1 LVSIATLSHSLLNI
15 KSTRDKSRGSK
26 IMILWVAVIGLAIWA
41 YQLVQRL
48 SRLEDKLA
56 KLERGFDQRFAAP
69 EADVAIDVAQVPN
82 DTLIKEPQNTQKQP
96 APQKPTPVMA
106 EQRFVPAKIVKAA
119 DVEQEA
125 DSFKPAVILKESLPK
140 DSDQTPSNNPAQTA
154 PLVQEPVKTSP
165 LKRSASINFE
175 ELFGKKLPIWAGGIT
190 LAVAGFLI
198 VIYAIEMGF
207 FGKIFTPIVQVISAI
222 LFGGGL
228 IASAEWAHKAKDK
241 VDDPRIS
248 QALSGA
254 GIATLYGAFL
264 AAGNGY
270 DLISPLIAFAGMA
283 AVTAGALFLST
294 RHGMPSA
301 LLGLAGGLAAPAL
314 VGGVSMNAPL
324 LAVYLSLTIAGL
336 SGVSRK
342 QRWPWLA
349 IAALVTGA
357 GWSLWMVLVSDAMN
371 WLGTLSIGGFVIL
384 LAIAIPMFAMDG
396 PRSALLKIISAAV
409 GAVQL
414 AVLVSLGEFSLLNW
428 GMFILLAA
436 AGQWIA
442 WRDKA
447 LDLVPTISLG
457 LSILLLLMWPSPDPI
472 QLLGVS
478 VILAAIHA
486 LPLLWRI
493 WGEDTPVQKAIEL
506 AGLALA
512 APAVATW
519 QFMDAVDHDV
529 ILSAVATCA
538 LAIPA
543 FALFKGWTSEAR
555 KTDNRYVLLTAS
567 AALLAFLAVASIPP
581 IWVGAIV
588 MAGVA
593 LGTLF
598 FGIKAQDDKIGRL
611 AAILGVATLAP
622 LFASLSFYTTEVTSL
637 FEGAGY
643 PIAWPSIARWL
654 ALAVMAGVFA
664 WQRTHRIERIG
675 FQAASAMFAYGVCA
689 LVIPSSLLPLAPIA
703 GGVVL
708 AFISQ
713 RRLAW
718 PRLMPALCVMLG
730 LSAAWAAEP
739 LTDWAMQAAAT
750 LIGFNQDFTPW
761 ADGVWIIVTRL
772 IAPAAA
778 IGIALYLL
786 RDNLRREIQ
795 LSVGAVAAVLG
806 SIAVHTL
813 YRMGFAAVVGD
824 DFVAAGIMQRIIW
837 SSLFIGAG
845 VFMARATTQQ
855 LKTMLAP
862 ALVFAG
868 VLHHSYFSLLLH
880 NPIWVEQA
888 VGPWPVIN
896 WIAPLF
902 ILLPAALYALK
913 PMLPENRLPLDR
925 IVDGVVMASIAL
937 FTWATLRQAFHGTLL
952 IEDGVYPPENILRSL
967 IGIGLGVG
975 FLLWGIKSEKRDW
988 RLASLAFM
996 VVATLKVFL
1005 LDASN
1010 LQGLLRIGSFI
1021 ALGFSLIGIGWLY
1034 TRQLKR
1040 DDLKHDESVAVP
1052 QL

>member
-1 LVSIATLSHSLLNI
+1 
-15 KSTRDKSRGSK
+15 
-26 IMILWVAVIGLAIWA
+26 MIEWILIIGLAIWI
-41 YQLVQRL
+41 YTLSHNINRLEKRL
-48 SRLEDKLA
+48 SQLEFGYDKRA
-56 KLERGFDQRFAAP
+56 VSAAVEEP
-69 EADVAIDVAQVPN
+69 SVPA
-82 DTLIKEPQNTQKQP
+82 IKEREAEPVLEMPELKKSVP
-96 APQKPTPVMA
+96 AMA
-106 EQRFVPAKIVKAA
+106 DERFVPAKILRTPNLKPAEPPKAA
-119 DVEQEA
+119 EVEPQIEA
-125 DSFKPAVILKESLPK
+125 RP
-140 DSDQTPSNNPAQTA
+140 TA
-154 PLVQEPVKTSP
+154 
-165 LKRSASINFE
+165 KRTASVNFE

-349 IAALVTGA
+349 IAALITGA
-357 GWSLWMVLVSDAMN
+357 GWSLWMVLVSDAMD
-371 WLGTLSIGGFVIL
+371 WLGTLSIGGFVML
-384 LAIAIPMFAMDG
+384 LAIAIPMIALDG
-396 PRSALLKIISAAV
+396 PRSALLKIVSAAV
-409 GAVQL
+409 GAAQL
-414 AVLVSLGEFSLLNW
+414 ALLVSLGEFSLLNW
-428 GMFILLAA
+428 GMFILLAG

-457 LSILLLLMWPSPDPI
+457 LSILLLLMWPSPDPM

-486 LPLLWRI
+486 VPLLWRM
-493 WGEDTPVQKAIEL
+493 WGEDTPVQRAIEL
-506 AGLALA
+506 GGLALA
-512 APAVATW
+512 APAIATW
-519 QFMDAVDHDV
+519 QFMDAVNHDG
-529 ILSAVATCA
+529 ILSAVSACA

-543 FALFKGWTSEAR
+543 FALFKGWTNEAR
-555 KTDNRYVLLTAS
+555 KNDDRYVLITAS
-567 AALLAFLAVASIPP
+567 AAVLAFLAVAVPFP

-593 LGTLF
+593 LATLF

-611 AAILGVATLAP
+611 ATILGVATLAP

-637 FEGAGY
+637 VEGAGDQTS
-643 PIAWPSIARWL
+643 WPSIARWL
-654 ALAVMAGVFA
+654 ALALMAGVFA
-664 WQRTHRIERIG
+664 WQRTQRVERMA
-675 FQAASAMFAYGVCA
+675 FQAASAIFAYGVCA
-689 LVIPSSLLPLAPIA
+689 LVLPSSLLPLVPVA
-703 GGVVL
+703 GGVGL
-708 AFISQ
+708 ALISE
-713 RRLAW
+713 RRLGW
-718 PRLMPALCVMLG
+718 PILMPALCIILG
-730 LSAAWAAEP
+730 LSAAWSAEP
-739 LTDWAMQAAAT
+739 LSHWAIKAAAT
-750 LIGFNQDFTPW
+750 LVGFNQDFAPW
-761 ADGVWIIVTRL
+761 PSDTTIIFTRF

-786 RDNLRREIQ
+786 RGSLRREIQ
-795 LSVGAVAAVLG
+795 LAVG
-806 SIAVHTL
+806 SIAAILGGVALHML
-813 YRMGFAAVVGD
+813 YRMGFASVAGD
-824 DFVAAGIMQRIIW
+824 DFVATGIMQRMIW
-837 SSLFIGAG
+837 SSLLMGAG
-845 VFMARATTQQ
+845 VLIWRFATGQ

-862 ALVFAG
+862 ALVVAG
-868 VLHHSYFSLLLH
+868 MLHHSYFSLLLH
-880 NPIWVEQA
+880 NPIWAEQA
-888 VGPWPVIN
+888 VGPWPVVN

-902 ILLPAALYALK
+902 ILLPAALFALK
-913 PMLPENRLPLDR
+913 PMLPDNRLRVDR
-925 IVDGVVMASIAL
+925 IIDGVVMASLAL

-952 IEDGVYPPENILRSL
+952 IEEGVYPPENILRSL

-975 FLLWGIKSEKRDW
+975 FLLWGIKSQKRDW

-1005 LDASN
+1005 LDAAN
-1010 LQGLLRIGSFI
+1010 LTGLLRIGSFI

-1040 DDLKHDESVAVP
+1040 EDAVRAE
-1052 QL
+1052 